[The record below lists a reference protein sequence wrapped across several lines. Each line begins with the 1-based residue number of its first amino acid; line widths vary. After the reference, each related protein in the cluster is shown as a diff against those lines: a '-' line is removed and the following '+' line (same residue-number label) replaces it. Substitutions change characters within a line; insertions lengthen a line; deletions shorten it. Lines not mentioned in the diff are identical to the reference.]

1 MKKFRKQKTR
11 MIRKIIPKTRMISKT
26 RNPKTMILKR
36 KMDSTKTILTKMVLQ
51 MNSRRKMRKK

>member
-11 MIRKIIPKTRMISKT
+11 MIRKTIRKTRMISKT
-26 RNPKTMILKR
+26 RNPKKMILKR

>member
-1 MKKFRKQKTR
+1 
-11 MIRKIIPKTRMISKT
+11 
-26 RNPKTMILKR
+26 MILKR